1 MAGIYFHYP
10 FCSQACNYCN
20 FHFSTQTKYRQQM
33 QKAMMSELYLRKSEL
48 KTPIESIYFGGGS
61 PSLLSASF
69 FHKVIKSVNHCF
81 KLSNNIEI
89 TLEANPND
97 LTLQNLK
104 DLKKSGVNR
113 ISIGVQSFH
122 DYELKMMNRIHN
134 SNQGLKAIE
143 WTSKVFDNFSVDLI
157 YGLPKSN
164 ISTWAH
170 NLDILN
176 SFNPPHISSYALTVE
191 PKTVLFR
198 QVDKGDIKLLDEE
211 AVKLQYDLLTSRLE
225 KAAYINYEFS
235 NFGKIGFHSV
245 NNSNY
250 WNGKPYLGIGPSAH
264 SYDGH
269 RVRSWNISNN
279 LKYLKS
285 IENGCLSQRKEVLK
299 DHEVF
304 NEYVMIGLR
313 TDGVKIRRVNESFGS
328 NYALYLEKQAKN
340 HLLDR
345 RLFWDGDVL
354 KVSRQARFLS
364 DGIAS
369 DLFMLKS

>member
-33 QKAMMSELYLRKSEL
+33 QQAMKSELYLRKSEL

-69 FHKVIKSVNHCF
+69 FHKVIKSVNDCF

-170 NLDILN
+170 NLDILT

-285 IENGCLSQRKEVLK
+285 TENGCLSQRKEVLK

-313 TDGVKIRRVNESFGS
+313 TDGVKIKRINESFGS
-328 NYALYLEKQAKN
+328 NYRLYLEKQAKN

>member
-33 QKAMMSELYLRKSEL
+33 QQAMKSELYFRKSEL

-61 PSLLSASF
+61 PSLLPASF
-69 FHKVIKSVNHCF
+69 FHKVIKSVNDCF
-81 KLSNNIEI
+81 KLSNDIEI

-170 NLDILN
+170 NLDILT

-250 WNGKPYLGIGPSAH
+250 WKGKPYLGIGPSAH

-285 IENGCLSQRKEVLK
+285 IENGCLSRRKEVLK

-313 TDGVKIRRVNESFGS
+313 TDGVKIKRINESFGS

>member
-69 FHKVIKSVNHCF
+69 FHKVIKSVNHYF

-170 NLDILN
+170 NLDILT

>member
-33 QKAMMSELYLRKSEL
+33 QQAMKSELYLRKSEL

-61 PSLLSASF
+61 PSLLPASF
-69 FHKVIKSVNHCF
+69 FHKVIKSVNDCF
-81 KLSNNIEI
+81 KLSNDIEI

-170 NLDILN
+170 NLDILT

>member
-33 QKAMMSELYLRKSEL
+33 QQAMKSELYLRKSEL

-61 PSLLSASF
+61 PSLLPASF
-69 FHKVIKSVNHCF
+69 FHKVIKSVNDCF
-81 KLSNNIEI
+81 KLGNDIEI

-170 NLDILN
+170 NLDILT

-211 AVKLQYDLLTSRLE
+211 AVQLQYDLLTSRLE
-225 KAAYINYEFS
+225 KEAYINYEFS

-313 TDGVKIRRVNESFGS
+313 TDGVKIKRINESFGS
-328 NYALYLEKQAKN
+328 NYGLYLEKQAKN

>member
-33 QKAMMSELYLRKSEL
+33 QQAMKSELYLRKSEL

-61 PSLLSASF
+61 PSLLPASF
-69 FHKVIKSVNHCF
+69 FHKVIKSVNDCF

-170 NLDILN
+170 NLDILT

-313 TDGVKIRRVNESFGS
+313 TDGVKIKRINESFGS
-328 NYALYLEKQAKN
+328 NYGLYLEKQAKN

>member
-33 QKAMMSELYLRKSEL
+33 QQAMKSELYLRKSEL
-48 KTPIESIYFGGGS
+48 KAPIESIYFGGGS
-61 PSLLSASF
+61 PSLLPASF
-69 FHKVIKSVNHCF
+69 FHKVIKSVYDCF

-170 NLDILN
+170 NLDILT

-304 NEYVMIGLR
+304 NEYIMIGLR

>member
-33 QKAMMSELYLRKSEL
+33 QQAMKSELYLRKSEL

-170 NLDILN
+170 NLDILT

-313 TDGVKIRRVNESFGS
+313 TDGVKIKRINESFGS
-328 NYALYLEKQAKN
+328 NYGLYLEKQAKN

>member
-33 QKAMMSELYLRKSEL
+33 QQAMKSELYLRKSEL

-61 PSLLSASF
+61 PSLLPAAF
-69 FHKVIKSVNHCF
+69 FHKVIKSVNDCF
-81 KLSNNIEI
+81 KLGNDIEI

-170 NLDILN
+170 NLDILT

-211 AVKLQYDLLTSRLE
+211 AVQLQYDLLTSRLE
-225 KAAYINYEFS
+225 KEAYINYEFS

-313 TDGVKIRRVNESFGS
+313 TDGVKIKRINESFGS
-328 NYALYLEKQAKN
+328 NYGLYLEKQAKN

>member
-33 QKAMMSELYLRKSEL
+33 QQAMKSELYLRKSEL

-61 PSLLSASF
+61 PSLLPASF

-170 NLDILN
+170 NLDILT

>member
-33 QKAMMSELYLRKSEL
+33 QQAMKSELYFRKSEL

-61 PSLLSASF
+61 PSLLPASF
-69 FHKVIKSVNHCF
+69 FHKVIKSVNDCF
-81 KLSNNIEI
+81 KLSNDIEI

-170 NLDILN
+170 NLDILT

-313 TDGVKIRRVNESFGS
+313 TDGVKIKRINESFGS

>member
-33 QKAMMSELYLRKSEL
+33 QQAMKSELYFRKSEL

-61 PSLLSASF
+61 PSLLPASF
-69 FHKVIKSVNHCF
+69 FHKVIKSVNDCF
-81 KLSNNIEI
+81 KLSNDIEI

-170 NLDILN
+170 NLDILT

-211 AVKLQYDLLTSRLE
+211 AVKHQYDLLTSRLE

-299 DHEVF
+299 DHDVF

-313 TDGVKIRRVNESFGS
+313 TDGVKIRIINESFGS

>member
-33 QKAMMSELYLRKSEL
+33 QQAMKSELYLRKSEL

-61 PSLLSASF
+61 PSLLPASF
-69 FHKVIKSVNHCF
+69 FHKVIKYVNDCF
-81 KLSNNIEI
+81 KLSNDIEI

-170 NLDILN
+170 NLDILT

-304 NEYVMIGLR
+304 NEYIMIGLR

>member
-33 QKAMMSELYLRKSEL
+33 QQAMKSELYLRKSEL

-61 PSLLSASF
+61 PSLLPASF
-69 FHKVIKSVNHCF
+69 FHKVIKSVNDCF
-81 KLSNNIEI
+81 KLSNDIEI

-170 NLDILN
+170 NLDILT

-250 WNGKPYLGIGPSAH
+250 WKGKPYLGIGPSAH

-285 IENGCLSQRKEVLK
+285 IENGCLSRRKEVLK

-313 TDGVKIRRVNESFGS
+313 TDGVKIKRINESFGS

>member
-33 QKAMMSELYLRKSEL
+33 QQAMKSELYLRKSEL

-61 PSLLSASF
+61 PSLLPASF
-69 FHKVIKSVNHCF
+69 FHKVIKSVNDCF
-81 KLSNNIEI
+81 KLSNEIEI

-170 NLDILN
+170 NLDILT

-191 PKTVLFR
+191 PKTILFR

-299 DHEVF
+299 DHDIF

-313 TDGVKIRRVNESFGS
+313 TDGVKIKRINESFGS

>member
-33 QKAMMSELYLRKSEL
+33 QQAMKSELYLRKSEL

-61 PSLLSASF
+61 PSLLPASF
-69 FHKVIKSVNHCF
+69 FHKVIKSVNDCF
-81 KLSNNIEI
+81 KLGNDIEI

-170 NLDILN
+170 NLDILT

-211 AVKLQYDLLTSRLE
+211 AVQLQYDLLTSRLE
-225 KAAYINYEFS
+225 KEAYINYEFS

-313 TDGVKIRRVNESFGS
+313 TDGVKIKRINESFGA
-328 NYALYLEKQAKN
+328 NYGLYLEKQAKN

>member
-69 FHKVIKSVNHCF
+69 FHKVIKSVNDCF

-170 NLDILN
+170 NLDILT

-198 QVDKGDIKLLDEE
+198 QVDKGDIKLLNEE
-211 AVKLQYDLLTSRLE
+211 AVQLQYDLLTSRLE
-225 KAAYINYEFS
+225 KEAYINYEFS

>member
-33 QKAMMSELYLRKSEL
+33 QQAMKSELYLRKSEL
-48 KTPIESIYFGGGS
+48 KTPIDSIYFGGGS
-61 PSLLSASF
+61 PSLLPASF
-69 FHKVIKSVNHCF
+69 FHKVIKSVNDCF
-81 KLSNNIEI
+81 KLGNDIEI

-170 NLDILN
+170 NLDILT

-211 AVKLQYDLLTSRLE
+211 AVQLQYDLLTSRLE
-225 KAAYINYEFS
+225 KEAYINYEFS

-313 TDGVKIRRVNESFGS
+313 TDGVKIKRINESFGS
-328 NYALYLEKQAKN
+328 NYGLYLEKQAKN

>member
-33 QKAMMSELYLRKSEL
+33 QQAMKSELYLRKSEL

-61 PSLLSASF
+61 PSLLPASF
-69 FHKVIKSVNHCF
+69 FHKVIKSVNDCF
-81 KLSNNIEI
+81 KLGNDIEI

-122 DYELKMMNRIHN
+122 DYELKMIYRIHN

-170 NLDILN
+170 NLDILT

-211 AVKLQYDLLTSRLE
+211 AVQLQYDLLTSRLE
-225 KAAYINYEFS
+225 KEAYINYEFS

-313 TDGVKIRRVNESFGS
+313 TDGVKIKRINESFGS
-328 NYALYLEKQAKN
+328 NYGLYLEKQAKN

>member
-61 PSLLSASF
+61 PSLLPASF
-69 FHKVIKSVNHCF
+69 FHKVIKSVNDCF

-170 NLDILN
+170 NLDILT

>member
-33 QKAMMSELYLRKSEL
+33 QQAMKSELYFRKSEL

-61 PSLLSASF
+61 PSLLPASF
-69 FHKVIKSVNHCF
+69 FHKVIKSVNDCF
-81 KLSNNIEI
+81 KLSNDIEI

-170 NLDILN
+170 NLDILT

-285 IENGCLSQRKEVLK
+285 IENGCLSRRKEVLK

-313 TDGVKIRRVNESFGS
+313 TDGVKIKRINESFGS

>member
-170 NLDILN
+170 NLDILT

-191 PKTVLFR
+191 PKTVLFH

>member
-33 QKAMMSELYLRKSEL
+33 QQAMKSELHLRKSEL

-61 PSLLSASF
+61 PSLLPASF
-69 FHKVIKSVNHCF
+69 FHKVIKSVNDCF
-81 KLSNNIEI
+81 KLGNDIEI

-170 NLDILN
+170 NLDILT

-211 AVKLQYDLLTSRLE
+211 AVQLQYDLLTSRLE
-225 KAAYINYEFS
+225 NEAYINYEFS

-313 TDGVKIRRVNESFGS
+313 TDGVKIKRINESFGS
-328 NYALYLEKQAKN
+328 NYGLYLEKQAKN

>member
-33 QKAMMSELYLRKSEL
+33 QQAMKSELYFRKSEL

-61 PSLLSASF
+61 PSLLPASF
-69 FHKVIKSVNHCF
+69 FHKVIKSVNDCF
-81 KLSNNIEI
+81 KLSNDIEI

-170 NLDILN
+170 NLDILT

-225 KAAYINYEFS
+225 RAAYINYEFS

-285 IENGCLSQRKEVLK
+285 IENGCLSRRKEVLK

-313 TDGVKIRRVNESFGS
+313 TDGVKIKRINESFGS

>member
-33 QKAMMSELYLRKSEL
+33 QKAMKSELYLRKSEL

-61 PSLLSASF
+61 PSLLPASF
-69 FHKVIKSVNHCF
+69 FHKVIKSVNDCF

-170 NLDILN
+170 NLDILT

>member
-170 NLDILN
+170 NLDILT

>member
-20 FHFSTQTKYRQQM
+20 FHFSTQTKYTQQM
-33 QKAMMSELYLRKSEL
+33 QKAMKSELYLRKSEL

-69 FHKVIKSVNHCF
+69 FHKVIKSVNDCF

-104 DLKKSGVNR
+104 DVKKSGVNR

-164 ISTWAH
+164 IFTWAH
-170 NLDILN
+170 NLDILT
-176 SFNPPHISSYALTVE
+176 SFKPPHISSYALTVE

-225 KAAYINYEFS
+225 KAEYINYEFS
-235 NFGKIGFHSV
+235 NFGKIGFNSL

-285 IENGCLSQRKEVLK
+285 IENGYLPQRKEVLK
-299 DHEVF
+299 DHDVF

-328 NYALYLEKQAKN
+328 NYGLYLEKQAKN

>member
-33 QKAMMSELYLRKSEL
+33 QQAMKSELYLRKSEL

-61 PSLLSASF
+61 PSLLPASF
-69 FHKVIKSVNHCF
+69 FHKVIKSVNDCF
-81 KLSNNIEI
+81 KLGNDIEI

-211 AVKLQYDLLTSRLE
+211 AVQLQYDLLTSRLE
-225 KAAYINYEFS
+225 KEAYINYEFS

-313 TDGVKIRRVNESFGS
+313 TDGVKIKRINESFGS
-328 NYALYLEKQAKN
+328 NYGLYLEKQAKN

>member
-33 QKAMMSELYLRKSEL
+33 QQAMKSELYLRKSEL

-61 PSLLSASF
+61 PSLLPASF
-69 FHKVIKSVNHCF
+69 FHKVIKSVNDCF
-81 KLSNNIEI
+81 KLSNDIEI
-89 TLEANPND
+89 TLEANPDD

-170 NLDILN
+170 NLDILT

-328 NYALYLEKQAKN
+328 NYVLYLEKQAKN

>member
-33 QKAMMSELYLRKSEL
+33 QQAMKSELYFRKSEL

-61 PSLLSASF
+61 PSLLPASF
-69 FHKVIKSVNHCF
+69 FHKVIKSVNDCF
-81 KLSNNIEI
+81 KLSNDIEI

-170 NLDILN
+170 NLDILT

-191 PKTVLFR
+191 PKTILFR

-225 KAAYINYEFS
+225 RAAYINYEFS

-299 DHEVF
+299 DHDIF

-313 TDGVKIRRVNESFGS
+313 TDGVKIRSINESFGS

>member
-33 QKAMMSELYLRKSEL
+33 QQAMKSELYLRKSEL

-61 PSLLSASF
+61 PSLLPASF
-69 FHKVIKSVNHCF
+69 FHKVIKSVNDCF
-81 KLSNNIEI
+81 KLSNDIEI

-170 NLDILN
+170 NLDILT

-304 NEYVMIGLR
+304 NEYIMIGLR